1 MNLSFRLKAFFLFH
15 PMGSSGLEPPTSR
28 LSGARS
34 NLLSYEPSSR
44 QTPYPPLPP
53 AEKAPSLRCLS
64 SFQPDPLCWALSGGK
79 SGAFSISF
87 ILNGGDKR
95 DRTVD
100 LLLARQ
106 ALSQLSY
113 TPIYLC
119 RTFLHFFCVPS
130 KLNNVLSTQNSS
142 PDV

>member
-1 MNLSFRLKAFFLFH
+1 MSPRRDKLRILRFLLRRKLPHSVVSPLSSQTHFV
-15 PMGSSGLEPPTSR
+15 GLCLE
-28 LSGARS
+28 
-34 NLLSYEPSSR
+34 
-44 QTPYPPLPP
+44 
-53 AEKAPSLRCLS
+53 EKAEL
-64 SFQPDPLCWALSGGK
+64 FQYS
-79 SGAFSISF
+79 

-119 RTFLHFFCVPS
+119 RTFLHFSCVPS

>member
-1 MNLSFRLKAFFLFH
+1 MSPRRDKLRILRFLLRRKLPHSAVSPLSSQTHFV
-15 PMGSSGLEPPTSR
+15 GLCLE
-28 LSGARS
+28 
-34 NLLSYEPSSR
+34 
-44 QTPYPPLPP
+44 
-53 AEKAPSLRCLS
+53 EKAEL
-64 SFQPDPLCWALSGGK
+64 FQYS
-79 SGAFSISF
+79 

-113 TPIYLC
+113 TPIY
-119 RTFLHFFCVPS
+119 HSVPS